1 MFKNKDNVMIKV
13 LVVDDSPLV
22 RQLLSH
28 LLSDAPDIKVVGTA
42 EDPYEAREQIKKLHP
57 DVLTLDIE
65 MPKMDG
71 IAFLRNLMKLKP
83 MPVIMVSTLT
93 EKGAAV
99 TLEALSL
106 GAVDFILK
114 PKSDLTNRL
123 MDYREELIEKIRF
136 ASKSKIRPQTP
147 IPKPSSVNST
157 SSYAQNKVIAIG
169 ASTGGTEAIQRLICQ
184 LPDNISPIVIAQHI
198 PAAFSTSFAKRLNKN
213 VSMTVIEAQGG
224 EKLMPGTAYLAPGN
238 AHLIVERKGISLYTK
253 LLDTDPVNRHKPSVD
268 VLFDSVAESIGQS
281 ALGVILTG
289 MGKDGA
295 KGLLNMKNKGSFT
308 LAQDEASS
316 VVWGMP
322 GAAVE
327 IDATSE
333 ILHIDRIPPKLLSL
347 LNKQ

>member
-1 MFKNKDNVMIKV
+1 MIKV
-13 LVVDDSPLV
+13 LIVDDSPLV

-28 LLSDAPDIKVVGTA
+28 LLSDTTDIEVVGAA
-42 EDPYEAREQIKKLHP
+42 EDPYEARELIKKVNP

-71 IAFLRNLMKLKP
+71 IAFLRNLMKLRP

-106 GAVDFILK
+106 GAIDFISK

-123 MDYREELIEKIRF
+123 MEYRDELIEKVRF
-136 ASKSKIRPQTP
+136 AAKSKVRPGSPLPPPKLSATP
-147 IPKPSSVNST
+147 AKCS
-157 SSYAQNKVIAIG
+157 QNQLIAIG

-184 LPDNISPIVIAQHI
+184 LPADIPPVVIAQHI
-198 PAAFSTSFAKRLNKN
+198 PAAFSASFAKRLDSHA
-213 VSMTVIEAQGG
+213 SMKVIEAQGG
-224 EKLMPGTAYLAPGN
+224 ERLSPGTAYIAPGS
-238 AHLIVERKGISLYTK
+238 AHLTIEEKGGVLYTR
-253 LLDTDPVNRHKPSVD
+253 LLDTEPVNRHKPSVD
-268 VLFDSVAESIGQS
+268 VLFNSVAETAGKS

-295 KGLLNMKNKGSFT
+295 KGLLNMKRTGAYT

-327 IDATSE
+327 LDANCE
-333 ILHIDRIPPKLLSL
+333 ELHIDRIPAKLLSL
-347 LNKQ
+347 MKSAP

>member
-1 MFKNKDNVMIKV
+1 MIKV

-22 RQLLSH
+22 RQLLTH
-28 LLSDAPDIKVVGTA
+28 LLSDAPDINVVGTA
-42 EDPYEAREQIKKLHP
+42 EDPYEARDLIKKLHP

-99 TLEALSL
+99 TLEALSI

-136 ASKSKIRPQTP
+136 ASKSKIRPHTT
-147 IPKPSSVNST
+147 IPKPSIT
-157 SSYAQNKVIAIG
+157 SSKSSYSQNRVIAIG

-184 LPDNISPIVIAQHI
+184 LPNDISPIVIAQHI
-198 PAAFSTSFAKRLNKN
+198 PAAFSASFARRLNSN
-213 VSMTVIEAQGG
+213 ADMTVIEAQGG
-224 EKLMPGTAYLAPGN
+224 EKLTAGTAYLAPGC
-238 AHLIVERKGISLYTK
+238 AHLVVERRGMSLYTK

-268 VLFDSVAESIGQS
+268 VLFDSVAESVGKS

-295 KGLLNMKNKGSFT
+295 KGLLNMKNKGSYT
-308 LAQDEASS
+308 VAQDEASS

-322 GAAVE
+322 GAAVD
-327 IDATSE
+327 IKASRDV
-333 ILHIDRIPPKLLSL
+333 LHIDRIPTKLLSL
-347 LNKQ
+347 LNKP

>member
-1 MFKNKDNVMIKV
+1 MIKV

-22 RQLLSH
+22 RQLLTH

-42 EDPYEAREQIKKLHP
+42 EDPYEAREQIKRLHP

-99 TLEALSL
+99 TLEALSI

-114 PKSDLTNRL
+114 PKSDLTSRL
-123 MDYREELIEKIRF
+123 MEYREELIEKIHF
-136 ASKSKIRPQTP
+136 ASKSTIRPHTP
-147 IPKPSSVNST
+147 IPKPSSAKQKST
-157 SSYAQNKVIAIG
+157 YSRNKVIAIG

-184 LPDNISPIVIAQHI
+184 LPHDISPIVIAQHI
-198 PAAFSTSFAKRLNKN
+198 PAAFSTSFAKRLNSN
-213 VSMTVIEAQGG
+213 ASMTVIESQGG
-224 EKLMPGTAYLAPGN
+224 ELLKPGTAYLAPGS
-238 AHLIVERKGISLYTK
+238 AHLIVERKGMSLYTK
-253 LLDTDPVNRHKPSVD
+253 LLDTDPVNRHRPSVD
-268 VLFDSVAESIGQS
+268 VLFDSVAESVGKS

-295 KGLLNMKNKGSFT
+295 KGLLNMRNKGSFT
-308 LAQDEASS
+308 VAQDEASS

-322 GAAVE
+322 GAAVDIE
-327 IDATSE
+327 ASSE
-333 ILHIDRIPPKLLSL
+333 ILHIDRIPQKILSL
-347 LNKQ
+347 LK

>member
-1 MFKNKDNVMIKV
+1 MIKV

-22 RQLLSH
+22 RQLLTH
-28 LLSDAPDIKVVGTA
+28 LLSDAPNIKVVGTA

-106 GAVDFILK
+106 GAIDFILK
-114 PKSDLTNRL
+114 PKSDLTSRI
-123 MDYREELIEKIRF
+123 MDYREELIEKIHF
-136 ASKSKIRPQTP
+136 ASKSKIRPHTP
-147 IPKPSSVNST
+147 LPKPSVTKSI

-184 LPDNISPIVIAQHI
+184 LPNDISPIVIAQHI
-198 PAAFSTSFAKRLNKN
+198 PAAFSTSFAKRLNN
-213 VSMTVIEAQGG
+213 NASMTVIEAKGG
-224 EKLMPGTAYLAPGN
+224 EKLMPGTAYLAPGC
-238 AHLIVERKGISLYTK
+238 AHLIVERRGMSLYTK
-253 LLDTDPVNRHKPSVD
+253 LLDTDPVNRHRPSVD
-268 VLFDSVAESIGQS
+268 VLFDSVAESIGKS

-295 KGLLNMKNKGSFT
+295 KGLLNMKNKGCFT
-308 LAQDEASS
+308 VAQDEASS

-322 GAAVE
+322 GAAVD
-327 IDATSE
+327 IKATNE
-333 ILHIDRIPPKLLSL
+333 VLHIDRIPPKLLSL
-347 LNKQ
+347 LNKH

>member
-1 MFKNKDNVMIKV
+1 MIKV
-13 LVVDDSPLV
+13 LIVDDSPLV
-22 RQLLSH
+22 RQLLTH
-28 LLSDAPDIKVVGTA
+28 LLSDAPGIKVVGTA
-42 EDPYEAREQIKKLHP
+42 EDPYVARELIKKLHP

-99 TLEALSL
+99 TLEALSI
-106 GAVDFILK
+106 GAIDFILK

-123 MDYREELIEKIRF
+123 IEYRDELIEKIHF
-136 ASKSKIRPQTP
+136 ASRSKIRPHTT
-147 IPKPSSVNST
+147 IPKPSAASAKA
-157 SSYAQNKVIAIG
+157 SYSQNKVIAIG

-184 LPDNISPIVIAQHI
+184 LPNDISPIVIAQHI
-198 PAAFSTSFAKRLNKN
+198 PAAFSTSFAKRLNN
-213 VSMTVIEAQGG
+213 NATMTVIEAQGG
-224 EKLMPGTAYLAPGN
+224 ELLTPGTAYLAPGC
-238 AHLIVERKGISLYTK
+238 AHLVIERKGMSLYTK

-268 VLFDSVAESIGQS
+268 VLFDSVAESVGKS

-295 KGLLNMKNKGSFT
+295 KGLLNMKNKGCYT
-308 LAQDEASS
+308 VAQDEASS

-322 GAAVE
+322 GAAVD
-327 IDATSE
+327 IKANSE
-333 ILHIDRIPPKLLSL
+333 VLHIDRIPAKLLSL

>member
-1 MFKNKDNVMIKV
+1 MIKV
-13 LVVDDSPLV
+13 LIIDDSPLV

-28 LLSDAPDIKVVGTA
+28 LLSDAPDINVVGTA

-83 MPVIMVSTLT
+83 MPVIMISTLT

-99 TLEALSL
+99 TLEALSI
-106 GAVDFILK
+106 GAVDFIQK
-114 PKSDLTNRL
+114 PKSDLTNKL
-123 MDYREELIEKIRF
+123 MDYQEELIEKIRF
-136 ASKSKIRPQTP
+136 ASKSKIRPHTP
-147 IPKPSSVNST
+147 IPKPSIL
-157 SSYAQNKVIAIG
+157 SSNFSYSQSKVIAIG

-184 LPDNISPIVIAQHI
+184 LPCDISPIVIAQHI

-224 EKLMPGTAYLAPGN
+224 EKLMQGTAYIAPGN
-238 AHLIVERKGISLYTK
+238 AHLIIERKGGSLYTK
-253 LLDTDPVNRHKPSVD
+253 LLDTEPVNRHKPSVD
-268 VLFDSVAESIGQS
+268 VLFDSVAESIGKS

-295 KGLLNMKNKGSFT
+295 KGLLNMKEHGSYT

-327 IDATSE
+327 IKATSE
-333 ILHIDRIPPKLLSL
+333 VLHIDRIPPKLLSL
-347 LNKQ
+347 LTRH